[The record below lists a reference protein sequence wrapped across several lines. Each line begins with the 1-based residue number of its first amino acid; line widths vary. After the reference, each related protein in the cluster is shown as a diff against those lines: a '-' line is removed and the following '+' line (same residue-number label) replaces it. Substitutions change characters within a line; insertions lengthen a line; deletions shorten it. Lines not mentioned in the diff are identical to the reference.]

1 MIIGESA
8 DQKLSA
14 PTEIM
19 VPRAP
24 PLNYFATILTI
35 QHLGLADLSSMTE

>member
-1 MIIGESA
+1 MIIGDSA
-8 DQKLSA
+8 DRKLSE
-14 PTEIM
+14 PTEIV

-35 QHLGLADLSSMTE
+35 QHWGWQTYLL